1 MLSLLVADRQEEIYI
16 LLGFFSHHLLQD
28 SNGVFVLGVKDI
40 ADAKEVLE
48 VEMVGL
54 LVQGFPQHED
64 RIRKTIVLEMLI
76 YFFDCSLDE
85 GVAFDLL
92 VDPPHDEVDLLLIL
106 AGRVVFS
113 VYGAL
118 EAVVLLVGLV
128 GSAGWGVVFLL
139 LLAVQS
145 PLAVPFGCDV
155 IFLARFFAFGLGKDV
170 FVFGERALVGRDNV
184 VGGV

>member
-1 MLSLLVADRQEEIYI
+1 ME
-16 LLGFFSHHLLQD
+16 
-28 SNGVFVLGVKDI
+28 DI

-48 VEMVGL
+48 VDMVGL
-54 LVQGFPQHED
+54 LVQSFPQHKD
-64 RIRKTIVLEMLI
+64 SIRKTIVLQMLI
-76 YFFDCSLDE
+76 YFLDCSLDE
-85 GVAFDLL
+85 RVPFDLL

-118 EAVVLLVGLV
+118 EAVVLLVGSV
-128 GSAGWGVVFLL
+128 GSAGRGVVFLL

-145 PLAVPFGCDV
+145 SLAVPFGCDV
-155 IFLARFFAFGLGKDV
+155 VFLARFLAFGLGEDV

-184 VGGV
+184 VGDV